1 MKVRHKISGMEIVV
15 DANAGDE
22 YYLVSK
28 KQFEP
33 IPTDQWGDVT
43 EACKWTDHL
52 YEETVGKR
60 MMGDIGP
67 ISILC
72 SWENGYRLVKEQYM
86 KVPDPAGQPVTYE
99 VTASC
104 PRVWAFRVE
113 RKTP

>member
-86 KVPDPAGQPVTYE
+86 KVPDPVGQPVTYE
-99 VTASC
+99 VTAGC
-104 PRVWAFRVE
+104 PRIYAFRVE
-113 RKTP
+113 RKVK